1 MLTCSLCIWRKL
13 KRWISGD
20 VSSVPTSRT
29 GKALW
34 EINYF
39 CLVWSLG
46 AAVIFFFLLLYI
58 DGFFFFFSFLF
69 LCSHFAWSGGPELWK
84 WVKTTDVFLFTL
96 PQIITHCSQLTHIH
110 TSCAL
115 QFPAWNICRVSCFS
129 SSVASK
135 PNQYLLGLIGGCSN
149 N

>member
-58 DGFFFFFSFLF
+58 DGFFFFFISLSLQSFCPVRRTRAVEVSENNWCL
-69 LCSHFAWSGGPELWK
+69 SVHSPPNNY
-84 WVKTTDVFLFTL
+84 TL
-96 PQIITHCSQLTHIH
+96 
-110 TSCAL
+110 
-115 QFPAWNICRVSCFS
+115 FPAYTHTHLLRSSIPSMKYLQGFLLFIQRCIQTKSVSPRF
-129 SSVASK
+129 
-135 PNQYLLGLIGGCSN
+135 NWRM
-149 N
+149 

>member
-20 VSSVPTSRT
+20 VSSVPTSTEQGRLCEKLT
-29 GKALW
+29 TFVLFDLSELLW
-34 EINYF
+34 F
-39 CLVWSLG
+39 S
-46 AAVIFFFLLLYI
+46 FFFFSTLMA
-58 DGFFFFFSFLF
+58 FFFSFLF
-69 LCSHFAWSGGPELWK
+69 LCSHFARSGGPELWK